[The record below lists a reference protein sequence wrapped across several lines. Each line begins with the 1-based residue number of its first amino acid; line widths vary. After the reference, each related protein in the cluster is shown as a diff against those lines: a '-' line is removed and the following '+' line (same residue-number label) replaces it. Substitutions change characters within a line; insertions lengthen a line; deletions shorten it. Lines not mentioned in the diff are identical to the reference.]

1 MQKKLPQCTI
11 WHQLPVNEF
20 MNLVIISNDKIKC
33 DYDNLKLAECNLI
46 SVHKKEE
53 NKSTAAV

>member
-1 MQKKLPQCTI
+1 
-11 WHQLPVNEF
+11 

-33 DYDNLKLAECNLI
+33 DYDNLKLPNTEYNLI